1 MSHSHSIKQ
10 YPGQMAG
17 IVAAGAAIG
26 AGVALLLAPKSGAD
40 TRKQLKAQVAGMKQK
55 MQSSNFGA
63 KVGDT
68 AEKSADKIKATATDV
83 KTGAKSAAR
92 EVKSGVKKSSSDNKD
107 MTDEIRRNG
116 EP

>member
-1 MSHSHSIKQ
+1 MAHSHSIKQ

-26 AGVALLLAPKSGAD
+26 AGVALLFAPKTGAD
-40 TRKQLKAQVAGMKQK
+40 TRKQLKSRIADVKQK
-55 MQSSNFGA
+55 MQAS
-63 KVGDT
+63 KVGEA
-68 AEKSADKIKATATDV
+68 AEKGAGKMKTTATDV
-83 KTGAKSAAR
+83 KTSAKSAAR
-92 EVKSGVKKSSSDNKD
+92 EVKSSVKKSTSDSKD